1 MFGHNIM
8 PPSHFQG
15 NEFTAAFQEIVN
27 TYGIP
32 TYKEVNPAVFACVS
46 FPFLFGVMFG
56 DVGHGS
62 LLLLFGLALTLGK
75 EKFKGTPLEMMLF
88 GRYMFLLMGFFA
100 VFNGLC
106 YNEFFALPMQGA
118 ESCWMRD
125 PADVTDTPAEL
136 EAKEHYLVPKPDCV
150 YPIGVDYAWGPASN
164 KLAFT
169 NVMKMK
175 ISVILAI
182 VQMSIGICVKACN
195 ALYKKDRIEFFFEF
209 IPMIT
214 LLLVLFGWM
223 DVLIIVKWLTDWP
236 ARGGRPEAPSIIP
249 TMINNFL
256 NLGEQ
261 KMYIFEDGSTQKAI
275 SIAFLV
281 IAFITVPIM
290 LCVKPCYIG
299 NQHKKHD
306 QEQMN
311 PSISNEENEALI

>member
-1 MFGHNIM
+1 MFNHNIM
-8 PPSHFQG
+8 PPSHFQS
-15 NEFTAAFQEIVN
+15 NEFTWSFQEIVN

-62 LLLLFGLALTLGK
+62 LLMLFALTLVFGK
-75 EKFKGTPLEMMLF
+75 DKLKGSALEIMLP
-88 GRYMFLLMGFFA
+88 GRYIFLLMGFFA
-100 VFNGLC
+100 IFNGLC
-106 YNEFFALPMQGA
+106 YNEFFSLPIQANWGT
-118 ESCWMRD
+118 CWKPD
-125 PADVTDTPAEL
+125 PTDPNPFGTKAEL
-136 EAKEHYLVPKPDCV
+136 EAFNSADRYLLPKDDCV
-150 YPIGVDYAWGPASN
+150 YPIGVDYAWGPSSN

-182 VQMSIGICVKACN
+182 AQMSIGIFVKAVN
-195 ALYKKDRIEFFFEF
+195 SAYRKDWIEFFFEF

-214 LLLVLFGWM
+214 LLWVLFGWM
-223 DVLIIVKWLTDWP
+223 DVLIIIKWLHTWEDKAHPHGRNDAP
-236 ARGGRPEAPSIIP
+236 AIIP

-256 NLGEQ
+256 NGAVQE
-261 KMYIFEDGSTQKAI
+261 KYIFDPATQRGI
-275 SIAFLV
+275 SNVFII

-299 NQHKKHD
+299 R
-306 QEQMN
+306 
-311 PSISNEENEALI
+311 